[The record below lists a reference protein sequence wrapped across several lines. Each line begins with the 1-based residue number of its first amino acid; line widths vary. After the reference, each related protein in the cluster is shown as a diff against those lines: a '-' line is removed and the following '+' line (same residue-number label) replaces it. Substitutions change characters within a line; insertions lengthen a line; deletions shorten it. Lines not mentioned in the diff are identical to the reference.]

1 MAKKYIT
8 QGYDDC
14 DDCQWIADETDGD
27 ILICND
33 CEHDMENEISFQ
45 RQYLMDEDQ
54 HHPDNHNHQHEQM
67 ERTKKEV

>member
-33 CEHDMENEISFQ
+33 CEHDM
-45 RQYLMDEDQ
+45 
-54 HHPDNHNHQHEQM
+54 QHEQM